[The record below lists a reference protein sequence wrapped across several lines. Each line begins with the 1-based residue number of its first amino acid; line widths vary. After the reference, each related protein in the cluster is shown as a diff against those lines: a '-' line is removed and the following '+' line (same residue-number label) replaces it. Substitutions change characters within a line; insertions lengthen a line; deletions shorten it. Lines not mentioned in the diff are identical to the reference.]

1 MSLSAW
7 GILETA
13 PCHFIPLLIT
23 CKPTWTGNNCK
34 ICYTSTDQDSRHLIL
49 NSLCRIKDMAVLQKV
64 GVFTSKLRLI
74 PFNLLLSQCSGLS
87 SCWRL
92 LSRAVRV
99 RACMCGCEHQLS
111 PRPLTPAS
119 RRWSLSSPSSCQV
132 NLVSSPTSVLL
143 ITGPGTFPM
152 VLILPVTVVLSW
164 KRCLTEHMLTTWP
177 PAWKTL
183 RPSLSSHQEEA
194 AFGARLS
201 LLCSARPQHALVP
214 VFHGLLLFPFFSSPL
229 LSRLWVSF
237 GRGLS
242 TGDGKGIA
250 FACFR
255 CWQLGEVCYAGSLRQ
270 QMRTEPGCCLKA
282 RTQEFLIE
290 IISLCLLRAIDTCLL
305 KKSV

>member
-1 MSLSAW
+1 MPRDLCVGLAGDHAVQIQGLPFDYRGGRGLDPDRW
-7 GILETA
+7 GDTGHWGPRGWARQPELDGSDHCQDLTTS
-13 PCHFIPLLIT
+13 PGTHSPDPL
-23 CKPTWTGNNCK
+23 P
-34 ICYTSTDQDSRHLIL
+34 S
-49 NSLCRIKDMAVLQKV
+49 AVLTV
-64 GVFTSKLRLI
+64 G
-74 PFNLLLSQCSGLS
+74 G
-87 SCWRL
+87 
-92 LSRAVRV
+92 
-99 RACMCGCEHQLS
+99 
-111 PRPLTPAS
+111 
-119 RRWSLSSPSSCQV
+119 
-132 NLVSSPTSVLL
+132 
-143 ITGPGTFPM
+143 
-152 VLILPVTVVLSW
+152 VTAL
-164 KRCLTEHMLTTWP
+164 E
-177 PAWKTL
+177 
-183 RPSLSSHQEEA
+183 EEA